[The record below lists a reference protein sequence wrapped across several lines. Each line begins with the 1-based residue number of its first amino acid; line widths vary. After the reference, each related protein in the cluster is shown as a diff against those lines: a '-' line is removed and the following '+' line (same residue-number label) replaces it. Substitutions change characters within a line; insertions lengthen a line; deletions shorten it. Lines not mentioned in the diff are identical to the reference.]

1 MAEVAGG
8 KVLPR
13 EIEDEM
19 RESFIDYA
27 MSVIVARALPDVRD
41 GLKPVHRRILYAMQ
55 DMGMTPGRPF
65 KKCARIVGEV
75 LGKYHPHGDT
85 AVYDTMVRMAQD
97 FAQRYELIEGY
108 GNFGS
113 VDGDSPAAM
122 RYTEARLARL
132 SMELLRDLD
141 KDTVDFGPNFDE
153 TLQEPLVLPSRY
165 PNLLVNGS
173 AGIAV
178 GMATNIPPHNLA
190 ETIDATVRLID
201 DPELTSAQLM
211 RTVKGPDFPTGGIIM
226 GKAGIT
232 QAYETGRGSLVVRG
246 KAHIEEAESTGR
258 NRIIITELPYQVNKA
273 RLVKNIAELVQAKK
287 LTEISDLRDESDRKG
302 MRVVVELKR
311 DAIPQVALNKLYKH
325 TQLQS
330 GFGII
335 MLALVD
341 GMPRTLP
348 LKDMLAHYIAHQ
360 RVVVIRRTKFELDK
374 AEARAHILEGLLIAL
389 DNIDEVIATIKA
401 SADVETA
408 RNALMGKFSLSEK
421 QAQAILDMR
430 LQRLTALEHDKIEQ
444 EHAELVARI
453 AELKAILADERK
465 VYAIVKEEMLE
476 IKKRHADARRTMIS
490 ASAEEIEVEDLIA
503 EEDMVV
509 TITHHGYVKRL
520 PVTTYRQQRRGGR
533 GIAGLNL
540 KEGDF
545 VEHLFISSTHDYVL
559 FFSNKGK
566 VYRVKVYELPL
577 GSRHSRGQAIVNV
590 LPFEQ
595 GEKIASVLGTRSFS
609 EDTYLMLATKLGIV
623 KKTKANAYDSSRRDG
638 IIALTLREDD
648 ELIGVKQ
655 TSGDDDVLLVSK
667 GGQSIRFNEKDIRAM
682 GRTAMGVKGIR
693 LRKGD
698 EVLGMEIALPDADL
712 FVVTEGGYG
721 KRTPLDQYPRQR
733 RGGMGVRTIRTVE
746 AKGALIG
753 VKIVRDNHE
762 LLLISQEG
770 IVIRTPAKDISQMSR
785 NTQGV
790 RVMNVKNDDRVSAL
804 ARLVVG
810 KKTGKAAT
818 PEEEIEQ
825 ELEEEGTTQAST

>member
-1 MAEVAGG
+1 MSNEQIGG
-8 KVLPR
+8 KILPR

-55 DMGMTPGRPF
+55 DMGMTPGKPF
-65 KKCARIVGEV
+65 KKSARIVGEV
-75 LGKYHPHGDT
+75 LGKYHPHGDM

-122 RYTEARLARL
+122 RYTEARLAKL
-132 SMELLRDLD
+132 AMELLRDLD
-141 KDTVDFGPNFDE
+141 KETVDFGPNFDE
-153 TLQEPLVLPSRY
+153 TLEEPTVLPSRY

-178 GMATNIPPHNLA
+178 GMATNIPPHNLG
-190 ETIDATVRLID
+190 EVIDATIRLIE
-201 DPELTSAQLM
+201 DPELTSSQLM
-211 RTVKGPDFPTGGIIM
+211 KTIKGPDFPTGGIIM
-226 GKAGIT
+226 GKAGFS
-232 QAYETGRGSLVVRG
+232 QAYETGRGSLTIRG
-246 KAHIEEAESTGR
+246 KAHIEEAETSGK
-258 NRIIITELPYQVNKA
+258 NRIIVTELPYQVNKA

-302 MRVVVELKR
+302 MRIVIELKR

-325 TQLQS
+325 TQLQT
-330 GFGII
+330 GFGVI

-348 LKDMLAHYIAHQ
+348 LKDMLAHYIEHQ
-360 RVVVIRRTKFELDK
+360 RVIIVRRTQFELNK

-389 DNIDEVIATIKA
+389 NNIDEVIATIKA
-401 SADVETA
+401 SATVDEA
-408 RNALMGKFSLSEK
+408 RANLMGKFSLSER

-430 LQRLTALEHDKIEQ
+430 LQRLTALERDKIEA
-444 EHAELVARI
+444 EHAELIARI

-465 VYAIVKEEMLE
+465 VYAIIKEELAE
-476 IKKRHADARRTMIS
+476 IKKRHSDARRTMIS
-490 ASAEEIEVEDLIA
+490 ASAEEIEIEDLIA

-509 TITHHGYVKRL
+509 TITHSGYVKRL
-520 PVTTYRQQRRGGR
+520 PVTTYRQQKRGGR
-533 GIAGLNL
+533 GVAGLNL

-559 FFSNKGK
+559 FFSNKGR

-595 GEKIASVLGTRSFS
+595 GEKIASVIATRTFS
-609 EDTYLMLATKLGIV
+609 EDTFLLLATKRGIV
-623 KKTKANAYDSSRRDG
+623 KKTQAKAYDTSRRDG
-638 IIALTLREDD
+638 LIALTMREDD

-655 TSGDDDVLLVSK
+655 TSGDDDVILVTRN
-667 GGQSIRFNEKDIRAM
+667 GQSIRFSEKDARPM
-682 GRTAMGVKGIR
+682 GRTAMGVKGIS

-698 EVLGMEIALPDADL
+698 EVLGMDLVLPDADL

-721 KRTPLDQYPRQR
+721 KRTPLDQYPKQR
-733 RGGMGVRTIRTVE
+733 RGGSGVRTIRTVE
-746 AKGALIG
+746 AKGNLAG
-753 VKIVRDNHE
+753 MKIVRDNHE

-770 IVIRTPAKDISQMSR
+770 IVIRTPAKDISQMGR

-790 RVMNVKNDDRVSAL
+790 RVMNLKNDDAVSAL
-804 ARLVVG
+804 ARVVVG
-810 KKTGKAAT
+810 KSKAKAT
-818 PEEEIEQ
+818 TAESKLEE
-825 ELEEEGTTQAST
+825 ELEEEEGKE

>member
-1 MAEVAGG
+1 M
-8 KVLPR
+8 
-13 EIEDEM
+13 
-19 RESFIDYA
+19 
-27 MSVIVARALPDVRD
+27 
-41 GLKPVHRRILYAMQ
+41 
-55 DMGMTPGRPF
+55 
-65 KKCARIVGEV
+65 
-75 LGKYHPHGDT
+75 LGKYHPHGDM

-97 FAQRYELIEGY
+97 FSQRYELIDGY

-113 VDGDSPAAM
+113 VDGDAPAAM
-122 RYTEARLARL
+122 RYTEARLAKL
-132 SMELLRDLD
+132 SMELLRDLE
-141 KDTVDFGPNFDE
+141 KETVDFGPNFDE
-153 TLQEPLVLPSRY
+153 TLTEPTVLPARF

-201 DPELTSAQLM
+201 DPELSAKQLM
-211 RTVKGPDFPTGGIIM
+211 RTVRGPDFPTGGIIM
-226 GKAGIT
+226 GKSGIAA
-232 QAYETGRGSLVVRG
+232 AYETGRGSIKVRG
-246 KAHIEEAESTGR
+246 VATIEEMGGGKH
-258 NRIIITELPYQVNKA
+258 RIIISELPYQVNKA
-273 RLVKNIAELVQAKK
+273 RLVKGIAELVQAKK

-325 TQLQS
+325 TQLETS
-330 GFGII
+330 FGVN

-348 LKDMLAHYIAHQ
+348 LPEMLRHYIEHQ
-360 RVVVIRRTKFELDK
+360 RVVVVRRTKYELAR

-389 DNIDEVIATIKA
+389 NNIDAVIATIKA
-401 SADVETA
+401 SQTVDEA
-408 RNALMGKFSLSEK
+408 RDALTKKFALTEI

-430 LQRLTALEHDKIEQ
+430 LQRLTGLEREKIEA
-444 EHAELVARI
+444 EHAELMKRI
-453 AELKAILADERK
+453 AELKAILADEKR
-465 VYAIVKEEMLE
+465 VYAIVKDELLE
-476 IKKRHADARRTMIS
+476 VKRRHADKRRTQIS
-490 ASAEEIEVEDLIA
+490 ASDHEIEVEDLIA

-509 TITHHGYVKRL
+509 TITHAGYVKRL
-520 PVTTYRQQRRGGR
+520 PVTTYRQQKRGGR

-540 KEGDF
+540 KEDDF

-566 VYRVKVYELPL
+566 VYRLKVYELPL

-590 LPFEQ
+590 LPFEG
-595 GEKIASVLGTRSFS
+595 GEQIASVVATRTFS
-609 EDTYLMLATKLGIV
+609 EDQHLILATKGGMV
-623 KKTKANAYDSSRRDG
+623 KKTKASAYDTSRRDG

-648 ELIGVKQ
+648 ELIGAKT
-655 TSGDDDVLLVSK
+655 TSGSDDIIMVSAE
-667 GGQSIRFNEKDIRAM
+667 GQSIRFAETDCRPM

-698 EVLGMEIALPDADL
+698 EVLGMDVVLPETDL

-733 RGGMGVRTIRTVE
+733 RGGSGVKTIRTVE
-746 AKGALIG
+746 KKGRLAG
-753 VKIVRDNHE
+753 VKIVRENHE

-770 IVIRTPAKDISQMSR
+770 IVIRTSAEDISSMSR

-790 RVMNVKNDDRVSAL
+790 RVMNVKDKDKVVAVARVVIGS
-804 ARLVVG
+804 
-810 KKTGKAAT
+810 KKKKASKA
-818 PEEEIEQ
+818 EEELEGELDIE
-825 ELEEEGTTQAST
+825 A